1 MAGKKIRVG
10 VVGLG
15 KMGLSHHALFNAH
28 PEVEVT
34 GVCDASKYVLSVLG
48 KYTDV
53 PTYTDYEEMLARAEL
68 DAVVIATPSS
78 MHTPMVEAALDRK
91 LHVFCEKPLTLD
103 PTETERLA
111 DRARGDQLATQVG
124 YHNRFIAAFQEVK
137 DLIDAGAIGRVSHVL
152 GEAYG
157 PVILKAQGRTW
168 RSKREQGGGCLYDYA
183 AHVINLLNWYCG
195 APRGVGG
202 TVLPTIFS
210 RDTDDAT
217 FSTLYFDDD
226 VTGQLTVDW
235 SDESQRKM
243 TTKITIWG
251 TNGRIYADRQEC
263 QVYLRDAT
271 EAPTG
276 YESGWNVRYT
286 TDLTEPVWFYLRGEE
301 YSAQVNA
308 FVERVKA
315 GQVDGT
321 NDFASAALTDRTIAM
336 MVDDARLGPSTGPTP
351 DASATPEQP
360 RPRRRLLR
368 RRAA

>member
-1 MAGKKIRVG
+1 MIRVG

-28 PEVEVT
+28 PDVDVT
-34 GVCDASKYVLSVLG
+34 GVCDSSRYVLSVLG

-53 PTYTDYEEMLARAEL
+53 PTYADYEEMLANAEL

-78 MHTPMVEAALDRK
+78 MHTPMVEAALDRG

-103 PTETERLA
+103 PAETERLA
-111 DRARGDQLATQVG
+111 ERARGAELATQVG
-124 YHNRFIAAFQEVK
+124 YHNRFIATFGEVK
-137 DLIDAGAIGRVSHVL
+137 KLLDANAIGRVSHIL

-168 RSKREQGGGCLYDYA
+168 RSRREQGGGCLYDYA
-183 AHVINLLNWYCG
+183 AHVINLINWYCG
-195 APRGVGG
+195 APLGVGG

-217 FSTLYFDDD
+217 FSTLYFEDD

-263 QVYLRDAT
+263 QVYLRDPTA
-271 EAPTG
+271 APGG

-286 TDLTEPVWFYLRGEE
+286 TDLTEQVWFYLRGEE
-301 YSAQVNA
+301 YSAQVDA
-308 FVERVKA
+308 FVQRVKA
-315 GQVDGT
+315 GQVEGT
-321 NDFASAALTDRTIAM
+321 NDFASAALTDRTIAT
-336 MVDDARLGPSTGPTP
+336 MVEDARVGPSTLATAAPNRP
-351 DASATPEQP
+351 DAEPP
-360 RPRRRLLR
+360 RPRRGLLR
-368 RRAA
+368 RKAA